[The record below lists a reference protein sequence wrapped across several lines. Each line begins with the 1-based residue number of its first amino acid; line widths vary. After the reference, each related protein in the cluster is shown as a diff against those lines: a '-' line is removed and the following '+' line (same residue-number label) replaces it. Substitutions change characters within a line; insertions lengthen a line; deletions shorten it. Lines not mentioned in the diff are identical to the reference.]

1 MMIFYMDFFFIDTPQ
16 KIQQNSIRFYFASC
30 LYLTLIA
37 PKKKGIKTKKMKEKV
52 LIYDGD

>member
-1 MMIFYMDFFFIDTPQ
+1 MMIFYMDFFSSTHHKRLE

-37 PKKKGIKTKKMKEKV
+37 PKKKRNKNKENERKSV
-52 LIYDGD
+52 DI